1 MMGAGKINVSE
12 NKRFLLLSTII
23 YNLTLFL
30 LNAAILNGIGAC
42 LFMALYLLLTFR
54 YSLELTEETLIYI

>member
-1 MMGAGKINVSE
+1 MMWAGKINVLE

-42 LFMALYLLLTFR
+42 LFIALYLLLTFLCL
-54 YSLELTEETLIYI
+54 LEQLFTLI